1 MIIVIAIVVI
11 VMLVKMFKFKLLKL
25 KLKNDD
31 SVKEDDG
38 DEKRNA
44 VLWVCNFTYHTKGVF
59 DLMPRS

>member
-1 MIIVIAIVVI
+1 MMIVIAIVVI
-11 VMLVKMFKFKLLKL
+11 AMLVKMFKFKLRLKF
-25 KLKNDD
+25 KNDD